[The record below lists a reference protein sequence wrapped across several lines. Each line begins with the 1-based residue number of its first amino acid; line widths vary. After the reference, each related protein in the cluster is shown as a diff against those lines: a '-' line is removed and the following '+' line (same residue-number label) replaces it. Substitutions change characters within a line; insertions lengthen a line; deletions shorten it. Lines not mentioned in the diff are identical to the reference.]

1 MPLILKVDGGVLAFP
16 TETFYGLAAL
26 ATDREA
32 VERVYLL
39 KRRAVDKSLS
49 ILIADLVELQNWVE
63 VIPPEAHHL
72 MARFWPGPLTLPL
85 LLLVPIGQGRRAAAA
100 ALRSWPS

>member
-1 MPLILKVDGGVLAFP
+1 MPLILKVDQDSSRSQEVMSRAAQVILSGGVLAFP

-63 VIPPEAHHL
+63 GIPPKH
-72 MARFWPGPLTLPL
+72 
-85 LLLVPIGQGRRAAAA
+85 II
-100 ALRSWPS
+100 